1 MLVIKN
7 VLFVLVLI
15 YASYCDIKTRIIPDK
30 VHVMIL
36 LLGLIQV
43 NWVDSILGLL
53 LVPLPFLV
61 VALVKEGSMGGGDIK
76 LVGACSFFLGFS
88 NGLVGSSVG
97 LLLVILSYKYIKFDF
112 SKNVALVPYLSL
124 GFIQNLAIVLYKIN
138 LYVK

>member
-1 MLVIKN
+1 MIKN
-7 VLFVLVLI
+7 VLFVMVLF

-43 NWVDSILGLL
+43 NWFDSVLGLL

-61 VALVKEGSMGGGDIK
+61 VALLKEGSMGGGDIK

-97 LLLVILSYKYIKFDF
+97 LAFGILVNMLYFWYMRLDYTGKI
-112 SKNVALVPYLSL
+112 ALVPYLGL
-124 GFIQNLAIVLYKIN
+124 GFMYNILISMNIC
-138 LYVK
+138 

>member
-1 MLVIKN
+1 MLIIKN
-7 VLFVLVLI
+7 LLFVLVLI

-43 NWVDSILGLL
+43 NWFDSILGLL

-61 VALVKEGSMGGGDIK
+61 VALLKEGSMGGGDIK

-88 NGLVGSSVG
+88 NGLVGSCVG
-97 LLLVILSYKYIKFDF
+97 LAFGIFLNVLYFCYVRLDYTGKF
-112 SKNVALVPYLSL
+112 ALVPYLGIGYVCL
-124 GFIQNLAIVLYKIN
+124 KIGDFI
-138 LYVK
+138 

>member
-7 VLFVLVLI
+7 VLFVVVLI

-43 NWVDSILGLL
+43 SWLDSILGMLF
-53 LVPLPFLV
+53 VPLPFLA
-61 VALVKEGSMGGGDIK
+61 VALLKEGSMGGGDIK

-97 LLLVILSYKYIKFDF
+97 LAFGILVNVLYIWCMRLDYSGKF
-112 SKNVALVPYLSL
+112 ALVPYLGIGYVSL
-124 GFIQNLAIVLYKIN
+124 YFVS
-138 LYVK
+138 